1 VALVAADPE
10 CGDLI
15 RGKERISKG
24 SGRTQWNGEK
34 RWARVVYIWRN
45 KRFPVFLIAVF
56 PKNEKENL
64 SMAERNA
71 LRKRADS
78 IFEAYGR

>member
-1 VALVAADPE
+1 VGKSGFRKVRVARN
-10 CGDLI
+10 GM
-15 RGKERISKG
+15 GKSDG
-24 SGRTQWNGEK
+24 
-34 RWARVVYIWRN
+34 ARVVYIWRN

-56 PKNEKENL
+56 PKNEKEKL

>member
-1 VALVAADPE
+1 MSRKNTNQPE
-10 CGDLI
+10 CGMELKLAAV
-15 RGKERISKG
+15 R
-24 SGRTQWNGEK
+24 
-34 RWARVVYIWRN
+34 RVLAG
-45 KRFPVFLIAVF
+45 VFLIAVF

-78 IFEAYGR
+78 IFEGIL